1 MPEKELKVDSTSFYE
16 DALRFDSVTS
26 VLSGTAPVEFYRR
39 QAKLAGSTV
48 LELAC
53 GSGRISIPLAKDG
66 FDVTG
71 LDASAPMLDLARI
84 KSSAAQVQAVWV
96 LGDMRNF
103 DLGRQFGLIFVAS
116 NSFSHLYSQ
125 VDVEGC
131 LASVRRHLPPSGRF
145 VMDVF
150 NPALGMFLRRPD
162 QRTAVA
168 EYDDPRCGHRFS
180 VSKVVRY
187 DSASQ
192 ISHETWY
199 FRDNTTEEERA
210 VPLNLKMLFPK
221 EIDALLY
228 YNGFRVEEK
237 YSDLIG
243 TPFSDS
249 ALKQV
254 LICAAR

>member
-1 MPEKELKVDSTSFYE
+1 MPEKELEVDSTSFYE
-16 DALRFDSVTS
+16 DALRFDSVTG

-39 QAKLAGSTV
+39 QARLAGNAV

-71 LDASAPMLDLARI
+71 LDASASMLDLARI
-84 KSSAAQVQAVWV
+84 KSSAAQAQAVWV

-103 DLGRQFGLIFVAS
+103 DLGRQFDLIFVAS

-131 LASVRRHLPPSGRF
+131 LASVRRHLPASGRF
-145 VMDVF
+145 VMEVF

-162 QRTAVA
+162 QRIAVA
-168 EYDDPRCGHRFS
+168 EYDDLRCGRVS

-199 FRDNTTEEERA
+199 FRDDTTEEELP
-210 VPLNLKMLFPK
+210 VPLNLRMFFPK
-221 EIDALLY
+221 EIDALLD
-228 YNGFRVEEK
+228 YNGFRIDKK
-237 YSDLIG
+237 YSDLQE

-254 LICAAR
+254 LICALK